1 MTRRN
6 GIFRL
11 REEQGIVGW
20 LLVLIVLGVIFV
32 IYLLLQLLGAIF

>member
-6 GIFRL
+6 EIFRL

>member
-1 MTRRN
+1 MTRKN

-11 REEQGIVGW
+11 SEEQGIVGW